1 MFCRNCGST
10 ILEHSAVCLSCGV
23 KAGTGN
29 KFCPY
34 CGAEPDPNAVICV
47 KCGVSLSGNYSKSN
61 ALTNTTSGG
70 VNDLGSAVKTCFNK
84 YATFSGRANRSEFWF
99 FYLFMLIAMF
109 VPIIGW
115 VAQLAFFI
123 PYISVT
129 VRRLHDVGKS
139 GWWIF
144 ISLIPLAGWIWIILL
159 LCQASDEGEN
169 EYGANPNY

>member
-10 ILEHSAVCLSCGV
+10 ILEHSVVCLSCGV

-34 CGAEPDPNAVICV
+34 CGAEPDPNAVICI
-47 KCGVSLSGNYSKSN
+47 KCGAALNRNVKSDY
-61 ALTNTTSGG
+61 TTSTSGG
-70 VNDLGSAVKTCFNK
+70 VNDLGSAVKACFNK

-109 VPIIGW
+109 VPFIGW

-144 ISLIPLAGWIWIILL
+144 ISLIPLAGWIWGILL